1 MTRAGIFRAP
11 RSPRETF
18 DAPPTDEGVTE
29 AQVSKQEERMD
40 TRSPRRVPP
49 GGLRCGDADRADA
62 LAQLHRAFVEARLDH
77 AELDERIGM
86 VLVAKT
92 YAELDQAIAD
102 LAVPPPPPLPP
113 RPQHRHV
120 VALASRLDA
129 YTLLFAALGLDA
141 AVQAHALLLAPL
153 APLLALRLRRLL
165 ATSRSER
172 IRPPRPGPP
181 RR

>member
-1 MTRAGIFRAP
+1 
-11 RSPRETF
+11 
-18 DAPPTDEGVTE
+18 
-29 AQVSKQEERMD
+29 MD

-62 LAQLHRAFVEARLDH
+62 LAQLHRAFVEGKLDH

-86 VLVAKT
+86 VLLART
-92 YAELDQAIAD
+92 YAELDRASAD
-102 LAVPPPPPLPP
+102 LGKPPPPPVPA
-113 RPQHRHV
+113 RPQRRHV
-120 VALASRLDA
+120 VALAARLDA

-172 IRPPRPGPP
+172 LRPPRPGPSP
-181 RR
+181 R